1 LGAVV
6 KNIKES
12 GTIAINGFVLI
23 ALLIVGGLFLAANAA
38 AVTQFLG
45 PLDLDNLSPAYYI
58 VAAILFFFI
67 VPSFVINNPN
77 EARVILFFGQYV
89 GTLKNAGFYWVL
101 PFTTREVVSRKVVS
115 LNTKTLKV
123 NDARGNPI
131 EIAAIIVWHVKDSAR
146 AALNVDNYREFVAVQ
161 SETAI
166 RVMANRYPYDADEGV
181 ESLRGSPDKLSAE
194 LQAELQHRLDIAG
207 IEVTETRLSHLAY
220 APEIASAMLRR
231 QQAEAVVSARRII
244 TENAVRMA
252 DSAVMQLE
260 SEGRL
265 RLDDAA
271 KARLVSNLLVALVSE
286 RDTQPI
292 IDLNP

>member
-1 LGAVV
+1 MKG
-6 KNIKES
+6 IKES

-23 ALLIVGGLFLAANAA
+23 ALLIVGALFLAANFEQ
-38 AVTQFLG
+38 VTRLLG
-45 PLDLDNLSPAYYI
+45 PFNLDDLSGVYI
-58 VAAILFFFI
+58 LIGAVLFFLL

-89 GTLKNAGFYWVL
+89 GTLKRAGFYWVL
-101 PFTTREVVSRKVVS
+101 PFTTREVVSRRVVS

-131 EIAAIIVWHVKDSAR
+131 EIGAVIVWHVKDSAR
-146 AALNVDNYREFVAVQ
+146 AALNVDNYRDFVAVQ
-161 SETAI
+161 AETAV
-166 RVMANRYPYDADEGV
+166 RALASRYPYDSDEGRD
-181 ESLRGSPDKLSAE
+181 SLRGSPEKVSNDLLAE
-194 LQAELQHRLDIAG
+194 LQSRLEIAG

-244 TENAVRMA
+244 TENAVRMVDA
-252 DSAVMQLE
+252 ALTQLE
-260 SEGRL
+260 TEGKL
-265 RLDDAA
+265 KLDDNA

-286 RDTQPI
+286 RDAQPV

>member
-1 LGAVV
+1 M

-12 GTIAINGFVLI
+12 GTIAINGFFLI
-23 ALLIVGGLFLAANAA
+23 ALMIVGGLFLAGNFDQITR
-38 AVTQFLG
+38 VLG
-45 PLDLDNLSPAYYI
+45 PFDLDNLPTGYI
-58 VAAILFFFI
+58 VAGVILFFLI
-67 VPSFVINNPN
+67 VPSFVINRPN

-89 GTLKNAGFYWVL
+89 GTLKRAGFYWVL
-101 PFTTREVVSRKVVS
+101 PFTTRETVSRKVVS

-131 EIAAIIVWHVKDSAR
+131 EIAAVIVWHVKDSAR
-146 AALNVDNYREFVAVQ
+146 AALNVDNYREFVAIQ

-166 RVMANRYPYDADEGV
+166 RALANRYPYDAEEGV
-181 ESLRGSPDKLSAE
+181 DSLRGSPDKLSAD

-252 DSAVMQLE
+252 DTALVQLE
-260 SEGRL
+260 TEGRL
-265 RLDDAA
+265 KLDDNA

-286 RDTQPI
+286 RDTQPVL
-292 IDLNP
+292 DLNP

>member
-1 LGAVV
+1 MKG
-6 KNIKES
+6 IKES

-23 ALLIVGGLFLAANAA
+23 AVLIIGALFLAANFEQ
-38 AVTQFLG
+38 VTRLLG
-45 PLDLDNLSPAYYI
+45 PFNLDDLSGVYI
-58 VAAILFFFI
+58 LIGAMLFFLL

-89 GTLKNAGFYWVL
+89 GTLKRAGFYWVL

-131 EIAAIIVWHVKDSAR
+131 EIGAVIVWHVKDSAR
-146 AALNVDNYREFVAVQ
+146 AALNVDSYREFVAVQ
-161 SETAI
+161 SETAV
-166 RVMANRYPYDADEGV
+166 RALASRYPYDSDEGYD
-181 ESLRGSPDKLSAE
+181 SLRGSPDKLSSDLQNE
-194 LQAELQHRLDIAG
+194 LQGRLDIAG

-252 DSAVMQLE
+252 DAALTQLE
-260 SEGRL
+260 TEGKL
-265 RLDDAA
+265 KLDDNA

-286 RDTQPI
+286 RDAQPV